1 MRKYST
7 ILLLFA
13 IVFAFSSCGDK
24 KAKEFKRENVDP
36 RMEYGMDRNSKDT
49 TEILQMATNFLDC
62 LKNRKYDEAFSQL
75 YDLNLKDTTVV
86 PLSSERKAELLEN
99 FKTFPVNNYSIKEV
113 LLYSDIDTEVRYD
126 IELFKKEKGD
136 DRPNT
141 IQGVLN
147 PIRVKGRWFLTISKK
162 SREDNYKED

>member
-1 MRKYST
+1 
-7 ILLLFA
+7 
-13 IVFAFSSCGDK
+13 
-24 KAKEFKRENVDP
+24 
-36 RMEYGMDRNSKDT
+36 MDRNSKDT

-147 PIRVKGRWFLTISKK
+147 PFRVKGRWFLTISKK

>member
-1 MRKYST
+1 MYRTLLFQNSLNCKILNKMRKYST

-36 RMEYGMDRNSKDT
+36 RMEYG
-49 TEILQMATNFLDC
+49 TNFLDC

-147 PIRVKGRWFLTISKK
+147 PFRVKGRWFLTISKK
-162 SREDNYKED
+162 SRE